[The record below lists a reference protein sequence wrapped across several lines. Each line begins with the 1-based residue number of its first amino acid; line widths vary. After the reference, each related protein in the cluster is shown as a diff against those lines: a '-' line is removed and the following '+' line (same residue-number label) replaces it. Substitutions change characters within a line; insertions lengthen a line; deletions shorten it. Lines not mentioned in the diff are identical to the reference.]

1 MLTPPHSH
9 WYGRHSSHS
18 RASSRALPDSLQCGK
33 DPQPDQQAGV
43 GGIAADVSLD
53 GLDLAE
59 PGLQIER
66 ADGRQTTRTGWSA
79 SSKSSSDARAQL
91 NLIAYGHPQPGLARW
106 SRLGSLGG
114 RRWLGQIVGAKGGVS

>member
-9 WYGRHSSHS
+9 WYGRHLLFTQPGEFTG
-18 RASSRALPDSLQCGK
+18 AADSLQCGK

-66 ADGRQTTRTGWSA
+66 ADGRPDDPDRMVGLEQIIERCP
-79 SSKSSSDARAQL
+79 AQL

-114 RRWLGQIVGAKGGVS
+114 RRLARASCRG